1 MEEGD
6 IRKRIRAI
14 LRENYDWID
23 DQEELYPED
32 LFGDESIQAMRDMED
47 EYGKENVA
55 KFGDHEDVRKFV
67 RDVTKPR
74 QVAEAIVTDGGI
86 EGGLEAEMSPK
97 DQTFYLKRIV
107 NKYKAHSEKIGSQ
120 GSPFEMRYWIP
131 FEAANELRLAQISYE
146 IDKVTNKEHSDYGKR
161 FCVVIWSKV

>member
-23 DQEELYPED
+23 DQEELHPED

-67 RDVTKPR
+67 RDVTKPK

-86 EGGLEAEMSPK
+86 ERCQPS
-97 DQTFYLKRIV
+97 YLPSR
-107 NKYKAHSEKIGSQ
+107 
-120 GSPFEMRYWIP
+120 
-131 FEAANELRLAQISYE
+131 
-146 IDKVTNKEHSDYGKR
+146 
-161 FCVVIWSKV
+161 